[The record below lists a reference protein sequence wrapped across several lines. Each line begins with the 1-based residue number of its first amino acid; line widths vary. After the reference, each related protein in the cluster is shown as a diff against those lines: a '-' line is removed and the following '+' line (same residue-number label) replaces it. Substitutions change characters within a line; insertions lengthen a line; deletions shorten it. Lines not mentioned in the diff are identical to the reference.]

1 MKKMIAFLLIT
12 GILLLGTFSAIEEI
26 LEESSYEENLDFT
39 EGIGDDV
46 EDPAPCGGGGG
57 GDGSGGIPG

>member
-1 MKKMIAFLLIT
+1 MKKMIAFLLIA

-39 EGIGDDV
+39 DDGSGDDF
-46 EDPAPCGGGGG
+46 EDPAPCGGGGD
-57 GDGSGGIPG
+57 GDGGIPG